1 MNKNLPEC
9 SQMLNERAAATCLN
23 QFVTR
28 AKAEFLCVLCGEFFF
43 ALFCCFCFFFFLNMD
58 HPGIL
63 WVSPSLDFGD
73 VADFSEASYTF
84 HTRGES

>member
-1 MNKNLPEC
+1 MILNKNLPEC

-43 ALFCCFCFFFFLNMD
+43 AFFCWFFYVFFF
-58 HPGIL
+58 
-63 WVSPSLDFGD
+63 
-73 VADFSEASYTF
+73 
-84 HTRGES
+84 